1 MKWLN
6 WPNRFTIA
14 RILFVAPL
22 VICLLNVESWGIARH
37 AALALFCAVS
47 LTDALDGYLARRLGE
62 ETALGRFLDPVAD
75 KLLITSC
82 VILLA
87 TGQAEAAGVAIP
99 NWVPVI
105 AIGKDLLV
113 TLGFGLVYLTTGRY
127 FIEPR
132 VLGKSCTLLQ
142 LLMIAV
148 VLVSPDLPS
157 WLGGV
162 PPLLWWAAS
171 GLAVAAA
178 VDYLVI
184 GNRFARQQHH
194 ADQEKSSP
202 S

>member
-22 VICLLNVESWGIARH
+22 VICLLNLGEWEHARH
-37 AALALFCAVS
+37 VALGLFCAVS

-62 ETALGRFLDPVAD
+62 ETPLGRFLDPVAD

-87 TGQAEAAGVAIP
+87 TGPAEAAGVDIP

-105 AIGKDLLV
+105 AIGKDLLII
-113 TLGFGLVYLTTGRY
+113 LGFGLVYLTTGQ
-127 FIEPR
+127 FFVEPR
-132 VLGKSCTLLQ
+132 PLGKTCTLLQ
-142 LLMIAV
+142 LFMIAV
-148 VLVSPDLPS
+148 VLVSPDLPPRLREAS
-157 WLGGV
+157 
-162 PPLLWWAAS
+162 PLFWWAAS
-171 GLAVAAA
+171 GLAIAAA
-178 VDYLVI
+178 VDYLVV
-184 GNRFARQQHH
+184 GNRFARQHH